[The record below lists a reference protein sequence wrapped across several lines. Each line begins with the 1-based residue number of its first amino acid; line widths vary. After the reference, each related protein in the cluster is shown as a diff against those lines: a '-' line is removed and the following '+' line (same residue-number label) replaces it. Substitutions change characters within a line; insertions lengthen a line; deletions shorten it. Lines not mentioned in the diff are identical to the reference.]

1 MSQPTFDSF
10 GEPIPSAAQEP
21 PRGRASRW
29 LTMSGNC
36 VFWGLVIGIVLAR
49 AVYFEPGVF
58 SFAPVVA
65 WMQNLLHVL
74 SGVA

>member
-10 GEPIPSAAQEP
+10 GEPIPSGAP
-21 PRGRASRW
+21 KPVCDHTSRW
-29 LTMSGNC
+29 LTVSGNC
-36 VFWGLVIGIVLAR
+36 IFWALVIGIVVAR
-49 AVYFEPGVF
+49 AVYFDPSVF

-74 SGVA
+74 SGMA